1 MIKINIRRAG
11 KMNFEKYVANAN
23 VFLKELAEELGVPE
37 DKNRAARVLRAVL
50 HALRRRLTPEEFLDL
65 LAQLPMCIKAI
76 AVDGWRIDQSPDKSI
91 KDIDD
96 LVEVVMEE
104 DGRTAPRDL
113 GNEEHAKQAIK
124 AVIRVIKRHVS
135 DGEIKDVE
143 AELPEKIKRFIEE
156 A

>member
-1 MIKINIRRAG
+1 
-11 KMNFEKYVANAN
+11 MNFEKYVANGN
-23 VFLKELAEELGVPE
+23 LFLKELAEELGVPG
-37 DKNRAARVLRAVL
+37 DKDRAGRVLRAVL

-76 AVDGWRIDQSPDKSI
+76 AVDGWKISESPDKSI
-91 KDIDD
+91 KHVED
-96 LVEVVMEE
+96 LVHAVMEE
-104 DGRTAPRDL
+104 DRRTAARDL
-113 GNEEHAKQAIK
+113 GNEQHAKEAIK

-143 AELPEKIKRFIEE
+143 AELPKQLREFIEQ